1 MQVRRA
7 TLQDLEPVAILF
19 DQYRMFYGA
28 PSDLAAARRFLEA
41 RLSNGD
47 SVIFVAEPEAGSAAG
62 FTQLFPSFSSV
73 SLALIYILND
83 LFVDPGQ
90 RRRGVA
96 RALLQEARK
105 FGETTDAARLM
116 LATEVNNQPAQAL
129 YRSLGWVRNKGFH
142 HYELAL

>member
-1 MQVRRA
+1 VES
-7 TLQDLEPVAILF
+7 L
-19 DQYRMFYGA
+19 
-28 PSDLAAARRFLEA
+28 ARRFLDG

-62 FTQLFPSFSSV
+62 FTQLLPSFSSV

-116 LATEVNNQPAQAL
+116 LATEVNNRPAQAL
-129 YRSLGWVRNKGFH
+129 YRSLGWIRNKGFH